1 MITGN
6 EEAPWEEKGA
16 LYPINM
22 HWGCLYPPPSAW
34 SQAGET
40 GVRGSLQLEDARR
53 DFSCVLGREGLP
65 QEGRE
70 GKMGPHLTDEIKI
83 K

>member
-1 MITGN
+1 MGGERSPLPHQHALGMSLPSSLSLEPGRGEALRGN
-6 EEAPWEEKGA
+6 RGEGKLTAG
-16 LYPINM
+16 
-22 HWGCLYPPPSAW
+22 S
-34 SQAGET
+34 SQ
-40 GVRGSLQLEDARR
+40 